1 MFHETCDIFVT
12 DSVCRPVLIL
22 GPLSECVAEKMS
34 IDFPQLFQRCMMT
47 PMNCTSAAME
57 KGLENNIFI
66 DYRKRGSIFE
76 CTTVQ
81 AIRDICDKVM
91 KSPYSLASFLGITIF
106 LTSRIAT
113 AS

>member
-1 MFHETCDIFVT
+1 M
-12 DSVCRPVLIL
+12 LIL

-81 AIRDICDKVM
+81 AIRDICDKVT
-91 KSPYSLASFLGITIF
+91 KSTWYFA
-106 LTSRIAT
+106 
-113 AS
+113 